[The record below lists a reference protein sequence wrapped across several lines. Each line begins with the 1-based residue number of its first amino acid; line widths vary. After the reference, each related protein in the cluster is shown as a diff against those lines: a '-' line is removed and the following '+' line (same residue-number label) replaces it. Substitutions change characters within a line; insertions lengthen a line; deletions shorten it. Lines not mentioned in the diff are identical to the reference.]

1 MQTLV
6 RRIRPGLAAL
16 GVCALVP
23 AGALAAPVTYYF
35 DGQITGLSDVAGL
48 AAAAGYTTV
57 GQAISYA
64 FTVDTARPGSST
76 VVGVTSIPACGG
88 FSCYYAEH
96 VSGGIEGAGPAPYN
110 YTGLNTFNV
119 ESNSSTASGSSGGIN
134 VSRMNDYGN
143 DFDDFAILAMNS
155 GLPDTS
161 TISHW
166 TPGVTQFL
174 GFNQARRYTPTQ
186 QPGMLFEVTVSE
198 IWTQL
203 TLTSIGQTVPVSE
216 PGTLLL
222 VAAALAGLSLR
233 TGRRPAA

>member
-1 MQTLV
+1 M
-6 RRIRPGLAAL
+6 A
-16 GVCALVP
+16 P
-23 AGALAAPVTYYF
+23 AGTMAAPVTYYF
-35 DGQITGLSDVAGL
+35 DGQITGLTDGAGL

-64 FTVDTARPGSST
+64 FTVDTARPGSWT
-76 VVGVTSIPACGG
+76 VTGVTSIPACGG
-88 FSCYYAEH
+88 ISCYYAEH

-134 VSRMNDYGN
+134 VSRMNDYGV

-155 GLPDTS
+155 GPTDTS
-161 TISHW
+161 TITHW

-174 GFNQARRYTPTQ
+174 GFNQARRYAPTT
-186 QPGMLFEVTVSE
+186 QPNTLFDVTVSE

-222 VAAALAGLSLR
+222 VAAAMAGLTWR
-233 TGRRPAA
+233 GRHRPAA

>member
-16 GVCALVP
+16 GLCALAP
-23 AGALAAPVTYYF
+23 AGAMAAPVTYYF
-35 DGQITGLSDVAGL
+35 DGQITGLSDAAGL

-64 FTVDTARPGSST
+64 FTVDTARPGSWT
-76 VVGVTSIPACGG
+76 VLGVTSIPACGG
-88 FSCYYAEH
+88 FSCYYTEH

-143 DFDDFAILAMNS
+143 DFDDFAILATNS

-233 TGRRPAA
+233 TGRRTAA

>member
-1 MQTLV
+1 M
-6 RRIRPGLAAL
+6 
-16 GVCALVP
+16 
-23 AGALAAPVTYYF
+23 AAPVTYYF
-35 DGQITGLSDVAGL
+35 DGIITGLLDGAGL
-48 AAAAGYTTV
+48 AAAAGYVAV

-64 FTVDTARPGSST
+64 FTVDTARPGSWT
-76 VVGVTSIPACGG
+76 VIGVTSIPACGG
-88 FSCYYAEH
+88 NSCYYAEH

-110 YTGLNTFNV
+110 FTGLNTFNV
-119 ESNSSTASGSSGGIN
+119 ESNSTTAVGFQAGIN

-143 DFDDFAILAMNS
+143 DFDDFGFLVSNS
-155 GLPDTS
+155 GLLDTS
-161 TISHW
+161 TITHW
-166 TPGVTQFL
+166 TPGVTQFA
-174 GFNQARRYTPTQ
+174 GFNQARRYTPTPQ
-186 QPGMLFEVTVSE
+186 LNTPFDVTVSE

>member
-6 RRIRPGLAAL
+6 RRIRLGLAAL
-16 GVCALVP
+16 GLYALAP
-23 AGALAAPVTYYF
+23 AGAMAAPVTYYF
-35 DGQITGLSDVAGL
+35 DGQITGLLDGAGL
-48 AAAAGYTTV
+48 AAAAGYVAV

-88 FSCYYAEH
+88 DSCYYTEH

-110 YTGLNTFNV
+110 FTGLNTFNV
-119 ESNSSTASGSSGGIN
+119 ESNSSTASGSQGGIN
-134 VSRMNDYGN
+134 ISRMNDYGD
-143 DFDDFAILAMNS
+143 DFDDFAISVMNS

-161 TISHW
+161 TITHW

-174 GFNQARRYTPTQ
+174 GFNQARRYTPTPQ
-186 QPGMLFEVTVSE
+186 QGMPFEVTVSE

-203 TLTSIGQTVPVSE
+203 TLTSIGQTVPVPE

-222 VAAALAGLSLR
+222 VTAALAGLSLR

>member
-1 MQTLV
+1 M
-6 RRIRPGLAAL
+6 
-16 GVCALVP
+16 
-23 AGALAAPVTYYF
+23 AAPVTYYF
-35 DGQITGLSDVAGL
+35 DGQITGLLDGAGL
-48 AAAAGYTTV
+48 AAAAGYVAV

-76 VVGVTSIPACGG
+76 LIGVTSIPACSG
-88 FSCYYAEH
+88 FSCYYTEH

-110 YTGLNTFNV
+110 FTGLNTSNI
-119 ESNSSTASGSSGGIN
+119 ESNSATGLGWQGAIQII
-134 VSRMNDYGN
+134 RMNDFGN
-143 DFDDFAILAMNS
+143 NFDDFEISVRNDGLA
-155 GLPDTS
+155 DTS
-161 TISHW
+161 TITHW

-186 QPGMLFEVTVSE
+186 QPGALVDVKVSE